1 MMNPLLPPGPR
12 LLLLAVFSAML
23 IPTYAGAQCAE
34 CAGAQVAESD
44 YCYEDPRFD
53 DLCAAFVEG
62 QDLFVLVHAGQTRS
76 LRVRKA
82 GDFDG
87 LLELVRTERPDISG
101 LELLFV
107 AVALQAWE
115 QAARDLGMQF
125 SESGLG
131 IKILEPGSGPVTQ
144 KGQTVAVHYTGTLED
159 GRTFDSSLQRGEPL
173 RFVLGSGRVIRGWDE
188 GLTGLAVGTRARLK
202 IPPHLGYGSQGAGNV
217 IPPEA
222 VLYFEIEI
230 VAAE

>member
-1 MMNPLLPPGPR
+1 MMKQSLVPGLR
-12 LLLLAVFSAML
+12 SLLLSVFYVLL
-23 IPTYAGAQCAE
+23 ISLSAGAQCTE
-34 CAGAQVAESD
+34 CAGAQVPESD
-44 YCYEDPRFD
+44 FCYEDPRFA
-53 DLCAAFVEG
+53 DLCAAFGEG
-62 QDLFVLVHAGQTRS
+62 QDQFVLVHAGQTRS

-87 LLELVRTERPDISG
+87 LLELVRGERPDISG

-131 IKILEPGSGPVTQ
+131 IKIIEPGSGPVTQ

-188 GLTGLAVGTRARLK
+188 GLTGLAVGTRARFK
-202 IPPHLGYGSQGAGNV
+202 IPPQLGYGSQGAGNV
-217 IPPEA
+217 IPPDA